1 MQPLAVAA
9 VLVVLPPMTAGFSCR
24 YVPLACLAAG
34 LAGTRKTRS
43 SRKAAA
49 AAVRAGA
56 DETAGAPASLTRLSE
71 HGSVSTAQ

>member
-1 MQPLAVAA
+1 MRSSGYPFFLLALLPLHDLTLVAA
-9 VLVVLPPMTAGFSCR
+9 LQ
-24 YVPLACLAAG
+24 ACLAAG
-34 LAGTRKTRS
+34 LAGTRETRS

>member
-1 MQPLAVAA
+1 
-9 VLVVLPPMTAGFSCR
+9 MTAGFSYR
-24 YVPLACLAAG
+24 YLLAAVPLACLAAG
-34 LAGTRKTRS
+34 LAGTRETRS

-71 HGSVSTAQ
+71 HGPLSTAQ